1 MKPNQKFYLATC
13 LSLIMT
19 IVPAMAFSQAEAL
32 PTETSMLFSG
42 SGNCAF
48 CHTSNG
54 VALTDSKG
62 IDLSI
67 STDWRATMM
76 GNSARDPLWQAKVE
90 SEVMENPA
98 LKALIEDKCTTC
110 HAPMGRTQAVHD
122 GASGYSIEA
131 MRTNALAMD
140 GVSCTACHQIQPE
153 NLGTDAS
160 FSGKYQIE
168 DTRQIFGPYQDV
180 VPMPM
185 MHHTGYTPQY
195 GEHIHKSELCAT
207 CHTLFTPFV
216 DDEGEIAGMFP
227 EQTPYLEWQN
237 SIFSQKEIHCQDCH
251 MPRIDEAVK
260 ISSMPPWIGTQ
271 SPFWRHQFVGG
282 NAFMLQIIRD
292 NAAEIGATATAAQFD
307 KTIAQTRMQ
316 LREKTASLNVQPS
329 RKGGQLLLEV
339 EIANRTGHK
348 FPTGFPG
355 RRAWLHVLVQND
367 NGEKIFE
374 SGAFDQNGRIQ
385 NLTSIFE
392 PHYDFISSEN
402 QAQIYETVMTDVNDE
417 LTFTLLRAAKYKK
430 DNRLPPRGFVSTAK
444 RIADVAIHGAAAGD
458 ANFNRDDKNE
468 GTGRDLVTYQIAVP
482 ATTKNLKFMVELLYQ
497 TAKPAFVDD
506 LLMHDTPAV
515 ARFSK
520 YFHGASKAPEV
531 IAHMAGTL

>member
-19 IVPAMAFSQAEAL
+19 IVPAMAFSQTEAL

-355 RRAWLHVLVQND
+355 RRAWLPDADLVAAGVERGDTLTLTVL
-367 NGEKIFE
+367 GE
-374 SGAFDQNGRIQ
+374 
-385 NLTSIFE
+385 L
-392 PHYDFISSEN
+392 P
-402 QAQIYETVMTDVNDE
+402 V
-417 LTFTLLRAAKYKK
+417 
-430 DNRLPPRGFVSTAK
+430 RLPIGGVVPVELRQ
-444 RIADVAIHGAAAGD
+444 HPNAGD
-458 ANFNRDDKNE
+458 AWQADSP
-468 GTGRDLVTYQIAVP
+468 GAGDLVYNTAC
-482 ATTKNLKFMVELLYQ
+482 ELLFADACPYRR
-497 TAKPAFVDD
+497 ALGPED
-506 LLMHDTPAV
+506 P
-515 ARFSK
+515 
-520 YFHGASKAPEV
+520 GAGLPQRP
-531 IAHMAGTL
+531 